1 MNKEYPILDKDTPG
15 LINDI
20 INMDDAEHNVNQYN
34 SELSMSESENY
45 DKESFDN
52 LLSAH
57 VLQPRGDGFEHGTAI
72 GRKHDQ
78 DCNLVNHGSA
88 NPWLSTQTYKVEFQD
103 AYIQEYFANTI
114 TENIY
119 AQVVTEANAY
129 ILLQDTC
136 NY

>member
-15 LINDI
+15 LTNDI

-57 VLQPRGDGFEHGTAI
+57 VL
-72 GRKHDQ
+72 
-78 DCNLVNHGSA
+78 
-88 NPWLSTQTYKVEFQD
+88 
-103 AYIQEYFANTI
+103 
-114 TENIY
+114 
-119 AQVVTEANAY
+119 
-129 ILLQDTC
+129 
-136 NY
+136 